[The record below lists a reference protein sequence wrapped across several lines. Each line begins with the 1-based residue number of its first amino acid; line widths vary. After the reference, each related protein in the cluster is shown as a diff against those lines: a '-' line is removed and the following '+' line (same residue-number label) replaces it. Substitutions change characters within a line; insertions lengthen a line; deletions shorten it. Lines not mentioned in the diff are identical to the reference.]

1 MSFKK
6 SLLYFYSLLLIYSCG
21 GGGGGGGSDSIPA
34 QAAPPPNPAPTVAL
48 SLSFAQV
55 GINENALIT
64 YSTTN
69 ASTCEA
75 SGAWSG
81 SKAHQDQSN
90 LTLLRLAVLHSFF
103 HALVQEEPLKPQL
116 FFK

>member
-1 MSFKK
+1 M
-6 SLLYFYSLLLIYSCG
+6 LSCG
-21 GGGGGGGSDSIPA
+21 GGGGGGGSDLIPA
-34 QAAPPPNPAPTVAL
+34 QATPPQNPAPTVAL

-75 SGAWSG
+75 SG
-81 SKAHQDQSN
+81 
-90 LTLLRLAVLHSFF
+90 RLVWQQRHIRIRAI
-103 HALVQEEPLKPQL
+103 
-116 FFK
+116 